1 MTHSQTLRI
10 AVLAVSLGG
19 FGFAGAW
26 SVRLAWADYW
36 FQKETPEATRKA
48 IALMPEESAYSVR
61 LALLTGDDDPAGS
74 VVALRRAVA
83 LNPSDSRAWIEL
95 GLRLEAMGD
104 LSASEQTLL
113 RAADVDKTYLPR
125 WTLMNYYFRRNDA
138 DRFWPWAKAAV
149 PMIYGD
155 PRPLFHLCGKVTED
169 GSLLDRLE
177 IRNPQIQAGYLYYL
191 LDEGRAD
198 LAGPSSRRLLDGHRG
213 ADVPLLLEVCD
224 RLIEAGRADDAV
236 AIWDGMA
243 RPGRLSRPPLGEVQP
258 ILTNGDFAVSPTGH
272 GFDWRLPSLEGIS
285 AAREEG
291 RGGLRLTFSGMQP
304 EEAEPLI
311 QFVSVRQ
318 NTAYEL
324 KFAYQTSQIGPGS
337 GLSWQITD
345 ASHRRDLKKGGD
357 LASDERVN
365 RQLAFQTPPGCQ
377 MVRLSLVYQ
386 RRPGTTRIMGYL
398 VLRDVSIEASTPEHR

>member
-1 MTHSQTLRI
+1 MTHSRTLRI

-19 FGFAGAW
+19 FGLAGAW

-36 FQKETPEATRKA
+36 FQKETAEATRKA
-48 IALMPEESAYSVR
+48 IALMPEQSAYSVR

-95 GLRLEAMGD
+95 GLRLEAIGD
-104 LSASEQTLL
+104 LSAAEQNLI

-138 DRFWPWAKAAV
+138 DRFWAWAKAAV

-155 PRPLFHLCGKVTED
+155 PVPFFHLCGKVTED
-169 GSLLDRLE
+169 GCLLDRLE

-198 LAGPSSRRLLDGHRG
+198 LAGPPSRRLLDGHRG
-213 ADVPLLLEVCD
+213 ADAPLLLEVCD
-224 RLIEAGRADDAV
+224 RLIEARRADDAV

-243 RPGRLSRPPLGEVQP
+243 RSGRLSRTPNEEIQP

-272 GFDWRLPSLEGIS
+272 GFDWRLPLFEGIS

-291 RGGLRLTFSGMQP
+291 RGEMDAKISRLICPRITRTS
-304 EEAEPLI
+304 ETYSR
-311 QFVSVRQ
+311 SVG
-318 NTAYEL
+318 A
-324 KFAYQTSQIGPGS
+324 
-337 GLSWQITD
+337 
-345 ASHRRDLKKGGD
+345 
-357 LASDERVN
+357 
-365 RQLAFQTPPGCQ
+365 
-377 MVRLSLVYQ
+377 
-386 RRPGTTRIMGYL
+386 
-398 VLRDVSIEASTPEHR
+398 